1 MEIQQIFKC
10 WPCNLYSPNP
20 FISPGNFFFFDR
32 FGFSVVTKQDFYALI
47 CIQGQF
53 YSFFP
58 VYVPFFLPLPQCA
71 GWLGFLALYWLR
83 MIRVDILLY
92 SQYEGKALWILPLS
106 IMLMM
111 CFFFLF
117 FFIFFLKMLFIKLR
131 KIPLL
136 PICWVFLKFLNGCC
150 ILSFICA
157 SVDMNICFFLPW
169 DFLIHPFRS
178 VVLNFQVFRDFS
190 ILFLR

>member
-20 FISPGNFFFFDR
+20 FISPGNFFFFFDR
-32 FGFSVVTKQDFYALI
+32 FGFSVVTKQDFYVLI

-83 MIRVDILLY
+83 MIRVDILLC
-92 SQYEGKALWILPLS
+92 SQYEGKALWVLPLS
-106 IMLMM
+106 IMLAV
-111 CFFFLF
+111 FFFF
-117 FFIFFLKMLFIKLR
+117 FKMLFIKLR

-136 PICWVFLKFLNGCC
+136 LICWVF
-150 ILSFICA
+150 
-157 SVDMNICFFLPW
+157 
-169 DFLIHPFRS
+169 FLILEWMLYFAIYLCLSWYEHMPFS
-178 VVLNFQVFRDFS
+178 P
-190 ILFLR
+190 LRLSHSPI